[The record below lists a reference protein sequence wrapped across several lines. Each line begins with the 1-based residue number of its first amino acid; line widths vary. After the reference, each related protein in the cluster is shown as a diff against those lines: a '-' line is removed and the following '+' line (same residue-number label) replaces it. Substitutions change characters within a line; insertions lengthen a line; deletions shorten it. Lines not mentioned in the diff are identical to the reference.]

1 MSKLSYNS
9 KMSYKTAIKTSV
21 NVNMKTPSRINYD
34 TNNLNKGW
42 IFLTNRGIINT
53 LTNEERQKME
63 KIDYNIRANKQM
75 NEIVN
80 RFWHNKR
87 KELQLEGYDDDEIE
101 SIIDNIIQQDC
112 EIDDNDLSD
121 EEEYYSNSD
130 DEGY

>member
-21 NVNMKTPSRINYD
+21 NVNMKTPSHINYD

>member
-1 MSKLSYNS
+1 
-9 KMSYKTAIKTSV
+9 
-21 NVNMKTPSRINYD
+21 
-34 TNNLNKGW
+34 
-42 IFLTNRGIINT
+42 
-53 LTNEERQKME
+53 
-63 KIDYNIRANKQM
+63 M